1 MTDKRTR
8 KILEL
13 KKRRIRL
20 RRLHIALALFSVCA
34 VIFIGFQAVSLFQ
47 SMTAAAVE
55 LCAQNAEI
63 IQGEDMPALL
73 AKAKLVKRADKI
85 LDKKSKYTV
94 SDFVNDLKNGK
105 GYTLACEADPNVEGS
120 YQVKVVLE
128 DAIAKK
134 ISKDWKSLL
143 KFTIKDGRFEVKNPV
158 GTWEGDKF
166 KKYDNSYVESDFVE
180 SKANTYY
187 FGEDGVK
194 VTGWQTIKKKLY
206 YFDKDGVMLK
216 KQWMDQGDDRYYLGK
231 KGAAVTGWQT
241 INKDTYYFT
250 SDAKMA
256 TGDIHVGLVRCS
268 FDEDGKLLSKKKA
281 EVDPDKPMVALT
293 FDDGPG
299 KRTGEILDV
308 LEEYNAHATFFM
320 LGQKVPSFQEEVKK
334 MKEIG
339 CELGSHS
346 YDHTNL
352 ANLDDKG
359 VKKQMSDTNANLK
372 KAAGSTA
379 SVMRPPY
386 GSINDTVK
394 ANVGLPMIL
403 WNIDTLDWKTRN
415 VQKTIDAVMD
425 HVEDGDII
433 LLHDIHTET
442 VDAAIELIPMLENAG
457 YQLVTVSEMA
467 AAKGVELKDGGK
479 YTDFTK

>member
-13 KKRRIRL
+13 KKRRIRV
-20 RRLHIALALFSVCA
+20 RRLHIALALFSVFA
-34 VIFIGFQAVSLFQ
+34 AIFVCFQIVSFIQ
-47 SMTAAAVE
+47 NVTAAAVE
-55 LCAQNAEI
+55 LTVQNVEI
-63 IQGEDMPALL
+63 KQGEEMPALL
-73 AKAKLVKRADKI
+73 AKTKLVKRADKV

-94 SDFVNDLKNGK
+94 SDFVNDLKSGK

-134 ISKDWKSLL
+134 ISKDWKKLL
-143 KFTIKDGRFEVKNPV
+143 KFTIKNGRFEVKNPI

-166 KKYDNSYVESDFVE
+166 KKYDDSYVKSDFIE

-187 FGEDGVK
+187 IGKDGVK
-194 VTGWQTIKKKLY
+194 VTGWQKIKKKLY

-216 KQWMDQGDDRYYLGK
+216 KKWMDEGDDRYYLGK
-231 KGAAVTGWQT
+231 NGAAVTGWQK
-241 INKDTYYFT
+241 IKKETYYFT
-250 SDAKMA
+250 SDSKMA

-268 FDEDGKLLSKKKA
+268 FGEDGKLKSKKKA
-281 EVDPDKPMVALT
+281 QIDPNKPMVALT

-299 KRTGEILDV
+299 KRTNEILDV

-320 LGQKVPSFQEEVKK
+320 LGQKVPSFQKEVKK
-334 MKEIG
+334 MKKIG

-346 YDHTNL
+346 YDH
-352 ANLDDKG
+352 ANLSKLDDEG
-359 VKKQMSDTNANLK
+359 IKKQMSDTNENLK
-372 KAAGSTA
+372 KASGSFA

-386 GSINDTVK
+386 GAINDTVK
-394 ANVGLPMIL
+394 ENVGSPMIL
-403 WNIDTLDWKTRN
+403 WNIDTLDWKTRD

-442 VDAAIELIPMLENAG
+442 VDATIELIPKLEDAG

-479 YTDFTK
+479 YTDFTE